1 MIRVLDVRQ
10 PGQALL
16 ELKGHGA
23 PINSIEWSHSHRGLL
38 ASGADDSLV
47 MIWDLMSYAG
57 AVSASQ
63 TAATGSE
70 RGPSASWECDYEISN
85 LSWAPGEHG
94 LGVVGGRSFWAV
106 SM

>member
-16 ELKGHGA
+16 ELKGHSA
-23 PINSIEWSHSHRGLL
+23 AVSSIEWSHSHRGLL

-57 AVSASQ
+57 AATTQ
-63 TAATGSE
+63 TAASNSE
-70 RGPSASWECDYEISN
+70 RGPSATWECDYEISN

-94 LGVVGGRSFWAV
+94 LGVVGGRSLWAV